1 MTATFSCHAFHV
13 VAKISSMQ
21 LFCRNWGVQPVLV
34 ISTVAIHLQVNVNH
48 ACIKRADLCHNLVPH
63 IVCVGSEERA
73 KRVSDARSQR
83 SDKYR
88 QDREKQQVMLQLHQQ
103 QVRAE
108 AETAALAAAQGHQA
122 VSERR
127 PSPVSDVAEERNLV
141 VVIKADVQVSLLLL
155 AAMAS
160 PVAHTSL
167 CCSTSSV
174 RHTWGPHC
182 CVVLAAIHA

>member
-1 MTATFSCHAFHV
+1 M
-13 VAKISSMQ
+13 
-21 LFCRNWGVQPVLV
+21 
-34 ISTVAIHLQVNVNH
+34 
-48 ACIKRADLCHNLVPH
+48 
-63 IVCVGSEERA
+63 CVGSEERA

-141 VVIKADVQVSLLLL
+141 VVIKADVQVSLLPL

-160 PVAHTSL
+160 HLLHTQAFAAPPALCAIPGDHTAVSYWLPYTRRGFRSGSPEMCTCHSL
-167 CCSTSSV
+167 K
-174 RHTWGPHC
+174 HL
-182 CVVLAAIHA
+182 LAGLHVNCKLCPSLLYVIHMPALSMFSY